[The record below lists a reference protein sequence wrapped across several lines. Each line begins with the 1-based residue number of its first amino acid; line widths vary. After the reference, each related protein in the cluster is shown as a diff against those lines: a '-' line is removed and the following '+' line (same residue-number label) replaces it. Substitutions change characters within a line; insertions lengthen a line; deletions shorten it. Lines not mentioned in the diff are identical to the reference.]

1 MPTSCLSLH
10 NIDLLV
16 TLATDDVA
24 LDAVELP

>member
-1 MPTSCLSLH
+1 MPTSCLSLD
-10 NIDLLV
+10 NIDLSV